1 MLADGPVVHGTVV
14 KIKLFTGVHEV
25 VGMDDEAVILKK
37 HNCVS
42 RWLKASFQSLCGLEI
57 QPHLVIH
64 RTQAGERYAQP
75 MAGQWPVNMAEEKVL
90 DLSGVRIDDALEFFL
105 LSQRNS
111 IQCWNSDV
119 ERRVMHKQVDAAIA
133 GLGQLSLKPGES
145 PIAVPAV
152 MVAGLMGIQEQET
165 TRRVIEHRLNEAI
178 IVEGLIWKPSDEF
191 IARIVVAEQEFQWK
205 FEFIQALL
213 QVLERFWFTPVGKIT
228 GEYAQLGIGMVV
240 VYICDAPNEITLWV
254 TTIEGFTFRD
264 EMGVG
269 KVNQFHV
276 SDAGQAKLDPCSDPG
291 SGVPST
297 V

>member
-57 QPHLVIH
+57 QPHL
-64 RTQAGERYAQP
+64 
-75 MAGQWPVNMAEEKVL
+75 NMAEEKVL
-90 DLSGVRIDDALEFFL
+90 DLSGVRIDDALEFFF

-228 GEYAQLGIGMVV
+228 GEYAQLGIGMVT
-240 VYICDAPNEITLWV
+240 VYIGDAPNEIALWA
-254 TTIEGFTFRD
+254 TTVEGFTFRD

>member
-1 MLADGPVVHGTVV
+1 MQV
-14 KIKLFTGVHEV
+14 KLFTGVHEV
-25 VGMDDEAVILKK
+25 VGMDNEAVILKK
-37 HNCVS
+37 HNGVS

-64 RTQAGERYAQP
+64 GTQAGERYAQP
-75 MAGQWPVNMAEEKVL
+75 MAGQWPVKMAEEKVL
-90 DLSGVRIDDALEFFL
+90 DLGGVRVDDGLEFFL

-119 ERRVMHKQVDAAIA
+119 ERRVMHKQIDAAIA
-133 GLGQLSLKPGES
+133 GLGQLPLKPGES

-165 TRRVIEHRLNEAI
+165 SRRVIDHRLNEAVV
-178 IVEGLIWKPSDEF
+178 VEGLIWKPSDELV
-191 IARIVVAEQEFQWK
+191 ARIVVAEQQFQRK
-205 FEFIQALL
+205 LEPIQALL
-213 QVLERFWFTPVGKIT
+213 QVLERFWFTPVGKIAS
-228 GEYAQLGIGMVV
+228 EHAQLGIGMVT
-240 VYICDAPNEITLWV
+240 VYVGDAPNEIALWV
-254 TTIEGFTFRD
+254 TTVEGFTFRD

-276 SDAGQAKLDPCSDPG
+276 SDAGQAKLALCGDPG